1 MINEW
6 ALAIQKKIRL
16 HDIMLLQ
23 HAFPT
28 MGFLSK
34 RVAEVWM
41 MKRNGVEQVAENLPV
56 AVPTVSE
63 KQARHKSFC
72 MPCFFR

>member
-1 MINEW
+1 MGKIYGVSIVGEGSGEMINEW

-16 HDIMLLQ
+16 HDIMMLQ

-41 MKRNGVEQVAENLPV
+41 MKKMG
-56 AVPTVSE
+56 S
-63 KQARHKSFC
+63 SFVQK
-72 MPCFFR
+72 MAQWLFRR